1 MRTAICLRP
10 CNNPPMPTVRYVSH
24 RLFALALLLALGAC
38 GTVPVVTPGLPAAFA
53 RAMQEAD
60 IPPSAVT
67 LRIQDLE
74 DGVPLV
80 THNART
86 AFQPASI
93 MKLVTTQAALELL
106 GPDYRWTT
114 RFYTNGVQSGEVLQ
128 GPLIIQGSG
137 DPRLAQEDLWR
148 TLRHLRALGVR
159 EIGGGLVFD
168 RSRFQTMPE
177 NLPAFDAQPD
187 KPYNALPDALLLD
200 AKAVNLRLMPD
211 TINRSVTVFS
221 EPALYGVAVI
231 APTMTGGDCG
241 DWRRQLGLVQEAS
254 VLRFT
259 GSYAA
264 SCAEQRLAIH
274 LSQLNHVQYF
284 EAELRQIWSELGGS
298 ISGVTREGSVP
309 SDARLL
315 LQWQS
320 MPLSEVIRDM
330 NKNSNNVMARQL
342 LLSMEAEHGQLPAT
356 PEAASLRVSKWLAMA
371 KIENAG
377 FVMENGSGLSRTE
390 RVSALGMAQL
400 LRRAWRWPTMPE
412 FLASLPIAGVDGTMS
427 RRVQS
432 LGVAGHA
439 HIKTGTLA
447 EVVSIAGYVTARSGR
462 RLSVVCM
469 VNHANANSPAMRKG
483 IDAMLESVFE
493 NN

>member
-1 MRTAICLRP
+1 
-10 CNNPPMPTVRYVSH
+10 MPTVRYVSH
-24 RLFALALLLALGAC
+24 RLFVLALLLALAAC
-38 GTVPVVTPGLPAAFA
+38 GTVPVVAPSLPAAFA
-53 RAMQEAD
+53 RTLQEAE
-60 IPPSAVT
+60 IPPSAVA

-74 DGVPLV
+74 DGVPLLS
-80 THNART
+80 HNASLP
-86 AFQPASI
+86 FQPASI

-114 RFYTNGVQSGEVLQ
+114 RFYTNGIQSGDVLQ
-128 GPLIIQGSG
+128 GPLMIQGSG

-148 TLRHLRALGVR
+148 ALRRLRAMGIR
-159 EIGGGLVFD
+159 EISGGLLFD
-168 RSRFQTMPE
+168 RSRFQVAPE
-177 NLPAFDAQPD
+177 SLPAFDAQPE

-200 AKAVNLRLMPD
+200 AKAVNFRLMPD
-211 TINRSVTVFS
+211 TINRRVTVFS
-221 EPALYGVAVI
+221 EPALFGVTVI
-231 APTMTGGDCG
+231 APTLTGGDCG

-264 SCAEQRLAIH
+264 SCAEQRMAIH
-274 LSQLNHVQYF
+274 AVQLNHVQYF
-284 EAELRQIWSELGGS
+284 EAVLRQIWSELGGS
-298 ISGVTREGSVP
+298 LSGATREGSVP
-309 SDARLL
+309 SEARLL

-320 MPLSEVIRDM
+320 MPLAEAIRDI

-342 LLSMEAEHGQLPAT
+342 LLSIEAEHGRLPAT
-356 PEAASLRVSKWLAMA
+356 PEAASSRVGKWLAMT

-377 FVMENGSGLSRTE
+377 FVLENGSGLSRTE
-390 RVSALGMAQL
+390 RLSALSMAQL

-447 EVVSIAGYVTARSGR
+447 EVVSIAGYITARSGR

-469 VNHANANSPAMRKG
+469 VNHANANSPVLRKG
-483 IDAMLESVFE
+483 IDALLESVFE
-493 NN
+493 DN